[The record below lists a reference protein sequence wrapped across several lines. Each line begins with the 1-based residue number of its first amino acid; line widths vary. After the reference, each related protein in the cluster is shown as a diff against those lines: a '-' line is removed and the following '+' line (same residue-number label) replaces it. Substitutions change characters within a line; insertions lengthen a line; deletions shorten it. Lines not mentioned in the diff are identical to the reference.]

1 MKPRGA
7 LQPTNFG
14 TKQSKTPSSQG
25 INGSSGAADLDN
37 ELFAAMQQ
45 WDDDN
50 GVLGFVE
57 EAGYEDCVMEGGA
70 DPEDVGGDNYEAG
83 GGYQIVKH
91 EKKSS
96 SS

>member
-1 MKPRGA
+1 
-7 LQPTNFG
+7 
-14 TKQSKTPSSQG
+14 
-25 INGSSGAADLDN
+25 
-37 ELFAAMQQ
+37 MQQ

-50 GVLGFVE
+50 GALGFVE
-57 EAGYEDCVMEGGA
+57 EAGYDDCVMEGGA

-83 GGYQIVKH
+83 DGYQRVKH

>member
-37 ELFAAMQQ
+37 ELFAAMRQ
-45 WDDDN
+45 WDDDI
-50 GVLGFVE
+50 GALGFVE
-57 EAGYEDCVMEGGA
+57 EGGYDDCVMEGGA

-83 GGYQIVKH
+83 DAYQRVKH

>member
-25 INGSSGAADLDN
+25 ISGSSGADLDN

-50 GVLGFVE
+50 GALGFVE
-57 EAGYEDCVMEGGA
+57 EAGYDDCVMEGGA

-83 GGYQIVKH
+83 DGYQSVKH

>member
-25 INGSSGAADLDN
+25 ISGGSADLDN

-50 GVLGFVE
+50 GALGFVE
-57 EAGYEDCVMEGGA
+57 EGFEDCVMEGGA
-70 DPEDVGGDNYEAG
+70 TPEEVGDNNEAAE
-83 GGYQIVKH
+83 GYQVANV
-91 EKKSS
+91 KKSS
-96 SS
+96 SSSSRD